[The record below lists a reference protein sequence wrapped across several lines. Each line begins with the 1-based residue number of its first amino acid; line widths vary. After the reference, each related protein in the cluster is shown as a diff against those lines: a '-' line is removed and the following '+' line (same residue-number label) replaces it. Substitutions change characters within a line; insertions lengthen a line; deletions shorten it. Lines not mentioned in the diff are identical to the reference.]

1 MTEDTEKKP
10 LAQQAAP
17 EQAHHHHHHDHP
29 HHHGAHGGKGGKCLR
44 HKFAPDSLTGLVFQL
59 GHKLHHSDESD
70 LEDEKLFA
78 ALSPEE
84 KTELQQ
90 ILAKLVASWKK
101 PEEST
106 DATAE
111 NK

>member
-1 MTEDTEKKP
+1 MTEDTQKTIPAAEP
-10 LAQQAAP
+10 AAP
-17 EQAHHHHHHDHP
+17 EKGHHHHHDHP
-29 HHHGAHGGKGGKCLR
+29 HHHGSHGSKCLR

-59 GHKLHHSDESD
+59 GHKMHHSDESD

-90 ILAKLVASWKK
+90 LLAKLVASWKK
-101 PEEST
+101 PETDKDEES
-106 DATAE
+106 E
-111 NK
+111 SK